1 MKKLF
6 RKIWDLIV
14 WCWNNPV
21 LKYIFFGGCATLV
34 NLGSYYI
41 IRLVTNLDINTA
53 NTISICIAILFAYVT
68 NSIFVFESKAVGL
81 KEKLHEFVKFVSAR
95 LITMVVEIGGVW
107 LMVDALHMNEFVS
120 KFVIQFIVLALNYVF
135 SKFLIFTKKGDQEEI
150 NVR

>member
-6 RKIWDLIV
+6 EMIKGLII

-41 IRLVTNLDINTA
+41 LRLTTELDINTA
-53 NTISICIAILFAYVT
+53 NTISVCIAILFAYFT
-68 NSIFVFESKAVGL
+68 NSRFVFESKAVL
-81 KEKLHEFVKFVSAR
+81 FKDKFAEFIKFVSAR
-95 LITMVVEIGGVW
+95 LLTMVVEVGGVW
-107 LMVDALHMNEFVS
+107 LMVDMLRMNDYVA

-135 SKFLIFTKKGDQEEI
+135 SKFLIFTKKD
-150 NVR
+150 